1 MSRSHAWAC
10 MRVGDWGGGARA
22 EFCGRLPAGATLCY
36 NNLSSLLQRAR
47 SCPVIFEEFA
57 PDTAQELVRLRAL
70 RGRVLALVTAGGGLC
85 ALLQFALMV

>member
-1 MSRSHAWAC
+1 M
-10 MRVGDWGGGARA
+10 
-22 EFCGRLPAGATLCY
+22 
-36 NNLSSLLQRAR
+36 
-47 SCPVIFEEFA
+47 IFEEFA